1 MVDHGGVRTADGI
14 HPDPFHTP
22 DPLGE
27 ALHFFR
33 LNGAFYC
40 RSELSEPWAL
50 TMPVWEDCLCV
61 HLVVSGVL
69 RLSAPNGETLSF
81 GPGDLV
87 VVPHGRSHVIRGHAE
102 ATFAPV
108 VTDLPHD
115 YLSDRYA
122 ILRHGGD
129 GPDRTVLICAVVRF
143 DHPSARS
150 LTSMLPPVLA
160 IRATESRSGANASW
174 LRDLM
179 RLVIDE
185 AGELRPGGE
194 AVITRLSD
202 IIVIHAIRSWL
213 HDAEGTRTGWLGAL
227 ADPQL
232 GRAVAAVHR
241 DPAAPWSVDRL
252 ARECAMSRSTFA
264 ARFTAVVGEP
274 AMQYVTRWRMYVA
287 ADRLRDQDASVASVA
302 GGLGY
307 SSEAAFSRA
316 FKRVNGSSPGRVRR
330 EARAG

>member
-1 MVDHGGVRTADGI
+1 MVDHGGVRTADDI

-108 VTDLPHD
+108 VTELPHD

-150 LTSMLPPVLA
+150 LTSMLPPVLT

-179 RLVIDE
+179 RIVIDE

-213 HDAEGTRTGWLGAL
+213 QDAEGTRTGWLGAL
-227 ADPQL
+227 ADPRL

-252 ARECAMSRSTFA
+252 ARVCTMSRSTFA

>member
-1 MVDHGGVRTADGI
+1 MVDRGGVRTADDI

-40 RSELSEPWAL
+40 RSELTEPWAL
-50 TMPVWEDCLCV
+50 TMPVWQDCLCV

-69 RLSAPNGETLSF
+69 RLSAPNGETLRLEA
-81 GPGDLV
+81 GDLA
-87 VVPHGRSHVIRGHAE
+87 VVPHGRSHIIRGDGE

-108 VTDLPHD
+108 VTDLSHD

-129 GPDRTVLICAVVRF
+129 GADRTVLICAVVRF

-160 IRATESRSGANASW
+160 IRAAEPRTGSNTSW

-179 RLVIDE
+179 RIVIDE

-202 IIVIHAIRSWL
+202 IIIIHAVRSWL
-213 HDAEGTRTGWLGAL
+213 QDAEGKRTGWLGAL

-241 DPAAPWSVDRL
+241 DPAASWSVERL

-264 ARFTAVVGEP
+264 ARFSAVVGEP

-287 ADRLRDQDASVASVA
+287 ADRLRDPQASVASVA